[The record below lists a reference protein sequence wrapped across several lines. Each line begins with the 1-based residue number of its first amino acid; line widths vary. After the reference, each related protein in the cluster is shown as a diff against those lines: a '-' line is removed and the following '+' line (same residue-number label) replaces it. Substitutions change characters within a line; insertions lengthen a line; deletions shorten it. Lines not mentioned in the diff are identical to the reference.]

1 MEHLEKLST
10 PEDIKTKSIEE
21 LYSLCEDLRCFL
33 LSNVSK
39 TGGHLAS
46 NLGVVEITVAIHNVF
61 DTSKD
66 RLIFDVGHQC
76 YIHKIL
82 TGRREGF
89 ANLRGCGGVSG
100 FPNPSESDHDA
111 FISGHASTSVS
122 VALGMARARSAL
134 KEDYS
139 VIALIGDGAL
149 TGGLAYEG
157 LSDAGQSGEPL
168 IVILND
174 NEMSITENVGG
185 LSRHLA
191 KLRVRPYYLSFK
203 KFYRK
208 TIKKI
213 PFFGKRFDKS
223 LRRVKS
229 GIKDALLPSSM
240 FENMGFVYLGPADG
254 HNIKEVCKLLK
265 IAKEFSKPTI
275 IHLTTTKGKGY
286 KYAEESPDIFHG
298 VSEFNVK
305 NGEAHEPPSKTFATV
320 FGDELVQM
328 AKKDRRICAI
338 TAAMQSGT
346 GLDEFARMH
355 EERFFD
361 VGIAEGHAVT
371 MAGGLAKQGMIPFCA
386 VYSTFI
392 QRAYDM
398 IFHDVCLTNLHVI
411 FAIDRAG
418 FVADDGQTHQGIY
431 DIGIFLQMPNLT
443 VLCPSGISEMKHMM
457 DYAAYELDGPVV
469 IRYPRG
475 GNDRYA
481 ANEPPYKPVLLKDNN
496 PDTVRNGSQVSD
508 GITLISYGRMVENVM
523 DAAEILEKR
532 GIGTRVIKLTKITAI
547 DTKGLLELIG
557 DSEFVFIAEECV
569 SGGCL
574 AAKLILEFS
583 AGGFTGRTVALNLG
597 DSIVQSASV
606 EELMKIH
613 SLDAAGV
620 AETVYKI
627 YSSSVETSFPI
638 CGFDR

>member
-1 MEHLEKLST
+1 MELLDRLNSHD
-10 PEDIKTKSIEE
+10 DIKKMNIAD

-61 DTSKD
+61 DTAKD
-66 RLIFDVGHQC
+66 RLLFDVGHQC

-89 ANLRGCGGVSG
+89 ANLRSTSGVSG
-100 FPNPSESDHDA
+100 FPNPDESQHDA
-111 FISGHASTSVS
+111 FVSGHASTSVS
-122 VALGMARARSAL
+122 VAIGMARARTIL
-134 KEDYS
+134 NEDYS

-185 LSRHLA
+185 LSKHLA
-191 KLRVRPYYLSFK
+191 KLRVRPYYLNFK

-208 TIKKI
+208 TIAKI
-213 PFFGKRFDKS
+213 PFFGKRIDKS
-223 LRRVKS
+223 LRRIKS
-229 GIKDALLPSSM
+229 GVKDALLPSSM

-265 IAKEFSKPTI
+265 IAREMSKPTI

-286 KYAEESPDIFHG
+286 KYAEESPETFHG
-298 VSEFNVK
+298 VSEFNIK
-305 NGEAHEPPSKTFATV
+305 NGESHEPSSDTFASV
-320 FGDELVQM
+320 FGDTLLNLAESD
-328 AKKDRRICAI
+328 ARICAI

-346 GLDEFARMH
+346 GLDGFAQKY
-355 EERFFD
+355 EDRFFD

-371 MAGGLAKQGMIPFCA
+371 MAGGLAKQGMIPVCA

-398 IFHDVCLTNLHVI
+398 IFHDVCLPDLHVI

-418 FVADDGQTHQGIY
+418 LVADDGQTHQGIF
-431 DIGIFLQMPNLT
+431 DIGMFLQMPNMT
-443 VLCPSGISEMKHMM
+443 VLCPSGISEMKKMLR
-457 DYAAYELDGPVV
+457 YAAYDIKGPVA

-475 GNDRYA
+475 GNDKYA
-481 ANEPPYKPVLLKDNN
+481 SENPPYDPEVLRIGDEAGCKI
-496 PDTVRNGSQVSD
+496 TVLG
-508 GITLISYGRMVENVM
+508 YGRIIDNIME
-523 DAAEILEKR
+523 AAKLLEKQ
-532 GIGTRVIKLTKITAI
+532 GIDIRVIKLTNISDIPVEKLCNQIGSADNLVIAEESVAGGCLASKIALEFSKRNSGHKITAI
-547 DTKGLLELIG
+547 
-557 DSEFVFIAEECV
+557 
-569 SGGCL
+569 
-574 AAKLILEFS
+574 
-583 AGGFTGRTVALNLG
+583 NLG
-597 DSIVQSASV
+597 DKIISSASV
-606 EELMKIH
+606 EELMEMY
-613 SLDAAGV
+613 SLDAAGIAKV
-620 AETVYKI
+620 IKSI
-627 YSSSVETSFPI
+627 HPM
-638 CGFDR
+638 

>member
-1 MEHLEKLST
+1 MITSGTQKMDVLEKLNT
-10 PEDIKTKSIEE
+10 PYDIKDMSIAD
-21 LYSLCEDLRCFL
+21 LYNLCEDLRCFL

-46 NLGVVEITVAIHNVF
+46 NLGVVEITVAVHNVF
-61 DTSKD
+61 DTVKD

-82 TGRREGF
+82 TGRRDGF
-89 ANLRGCGGVSG
+89 ANLRGSGGVSG
-100 FPNPSESDHDA
+100 FPNPSESEHDA

-122 VALGMARARSAL
+122 VALGMARARTVRE
-134 KEDYS
+134 EDYS

-157 LSDAGQSGEPL
+157 LSDAGHSGEPL

-191 KLRVRPYYLSFK
+191 SLRVRPYYLHFK

-208 TIKKI
+208 TIAKI
-213 PFFGKRFDKS
+213 PFIGKRIDKS

-229 GIKDALLPSSM
+229 GVKVALLPSSM

-265 IAKEFSKPTI
+265 IAKEISKPTL
-275 IHLTTTKGKGY
+275 IHLTTVKGKGY
-286 KYAEESPDIFHG
+286 KFAEESPEVFHG
-298 VSEFNVK
+298 VSGFNVR
-305 NGEAHEPPSKTFATV
+305 NGASSEASGKTFASV
-320 FGDELVQM
+320 FGDNLIEL
-328 AKKDRRICAI
+328 AEKNEFICAI

-346 GLDEFARMH
+346 GLDGFAQIH
-355 EERFFD
+355 SDRFFD

-371 MAGGLAKQGMIPFCA
+371 MAGGLAKQGMIPVCA

-398 IFHDVCLTNLHVI
+398 IFHDVCLPNLHVI

-418 FVADDGQTHQGIY
+418 LVADDGQTHQGIY
-431 DIGIFLQMPNLT
+431 DIGIFLQMPNIT
-443 VLCPSGISEMKHMM
+443 VLCPASIADMDEMLS
-457 DYAAYELDGPVV
+457 YAINDLKGPVA

-475 GNDRYA
+475 SNNKYPTEG
-481 ANEPPYKPVLLKDNN
+481 PPYKPMLMKDGK
-496 PDTVRNGSQVSD
+496 DTA
-508 GITLISYGRMVENVM
+508 IIAYGRMIENAVS
-523 DAAEILEKR
+523 AATVLDEK
-532 GIGTRVIKLTKITAI
+532 GIGTKVIKLTDISNIPIDDLFKMLSDIEKI
-547 DTKGLLELIG
+547 
-557 DSEFVFIAEECV
+557 FVVEECI

-574 AAKLILEFS
+574 ASVLALDFS
-583 AGGFTGRTVALNLG
+583 ARGFDKKIIALNLG
-597 DSIVQSASV
+597 NAIIPSASV
-606 EELMKIH
+606 EELMKLCELDVDGIVKNITKSIH
-613 SLDAAGV
+613 P
-620 AETVYKI
+620 E
-627 YSSSVETSFPI
+627 
-638 CGFDR
+638 